1 MTKTDNFQF
10 CKILKNPQKKPIW
23 LEKKGKWEN
32 SESGEKQ
39 QHVVLWGGYV
49 GLGVATSW
57 STLG

>member
-49 GLGVATSW
+49 GLGVATS
-57 STLG
+57 